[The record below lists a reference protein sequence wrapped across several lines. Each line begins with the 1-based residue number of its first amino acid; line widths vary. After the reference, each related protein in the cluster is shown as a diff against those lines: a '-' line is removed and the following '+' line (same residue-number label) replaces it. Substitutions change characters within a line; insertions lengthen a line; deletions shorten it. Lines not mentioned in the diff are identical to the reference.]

1 VEKILNS
8 NYDRILGRFPL
19 SKESEIFGVYAR
31 QGSKRFVSSVIF
43 PDSFSEES
51 MNAWLEMN
59 TAVKDYRDNEVI
71 WRSTEDGSEGFA
83 IEDPVVFRAGEWK
96 GITVTPSDMQ
106 SIEENAQRLKEFGEN
121 HQPILLNHDDQDVE
135 KKVGKIINPRVVGDK
150 VIPTQFLLTEH
161 SAVKKFLNGTYSSI
175 SPFLRKDYTFDSGNG
190 PVTLP
195 GWTLREVS
203 FVVQPQDKALN
214 LTMNESEVLIEMPGN
229 EKTDNVLELQLSE
242 ANKNVL
248 KLQGDL
254 ATANTDLSTAKNA
267 LQLKETEVT
276 TLQTKVKDLED
287 AARKTAVEIEVKGFE
302 SQFKLKPAD
311 HDKNVEY
318 VLSLSEDQLTF
329 WRKDV
334 TGRTPIVIEG
344 QEGTGLSGKTQ
355 TPDPKVAT
363 AEELL
368 ARNNITPVK
377 GGK

>member
-1 VEKILNS
+1 MEKVLNS
-8 NYDRILGRFPL
+8 NYDRILGKFPL

-43 PDSFSEES
+43 PDSFSEE
-51 MNAWLEMN
+51 AITEWLSQHDDLKE
-59 TAVKDYRDNEVI
+59 YRDDTVV
-71 WRSTEDGSEGFA
+71 WKSTEDDAEGFQVA
-83 IEDPVVFRAGEWK
+83 DPVIFRAGEWK
-96 GITVTPSDMQ
+96 GVQVTASDMQ
-106 SIEENAQRLKEFGEN
+106 SIQENAQRLKEYGET
-121 HQPILLNHDDQDVE
+121 HQPILLNHDDQDVD
-135 KKVGKIINPRVVGDK
+135 KKVGKIINPNVVGDK
-150 VIPTQFLLTEH
+150 VIPAKFLLTERD
-161 SAVKKFLNGTYSSI
+161 AIRKYLNGTYCSI
-175 SPFLRKDYTFDSGNG
+175 SPFLRKEYTFDSGNG

-229 EKTDNVLELQLSE
+229 EKTDNALELQLSE

-254 ATANTDLSTAKNA
+254 ASANTQLSTVKND
-267 LQLKETEVT
+267 LQLKETEVA

-287 AARKTAVEIEVKGFE
+287 SARKTAVEIEIKGFE

-318 VLSLSEDQLTF
+318 VLSLSEAQLTF
-329 WRKDV
+329 WRDDV
-334 TGRTPIVIEG
+334 TSRAPIVIQG
-344 QEGTGLSGKTQ
+344 QEGTDQSGKTQ
-355 TPDPKVAT
+355 TPTEKEAT